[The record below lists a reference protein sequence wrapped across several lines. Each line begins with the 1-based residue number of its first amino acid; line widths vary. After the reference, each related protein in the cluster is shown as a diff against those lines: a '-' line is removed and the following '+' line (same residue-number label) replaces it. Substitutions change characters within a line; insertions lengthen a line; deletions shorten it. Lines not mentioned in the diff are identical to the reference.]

1 MDYYLG
7 VVTEYLRADRA
18 VFVNTESL
26 IQLDPGDVPVKDRHW
41 YCDVMAVSFLERT
54 AYLCEIT
61 YSTTMHSLLA
71 RLQGWEENWA
81 ELRAAVFRDCRIPPE
96 GWQIQPWVFIPEKCH
111 PVFKKKFALLTP
123 TIGTSIHMPTPFVT
137 YLEEVVPWKYS
148 SGNRKTVAVVS
159 AT

>member
-26 IQLDPGDVPVKDRHW
+26 IQIDSGDVPVKDRHW
-41 YCDVMAVSFLERT
+41 YCDVMAVNFLETT

-81 ELRAAVFRDCRIPPE
+81 ELRAAVFRDSAIPE
-96 GWQIQPWVFIPEKCH
+96 SWQIQPWVFIPAKCH
-111 PVFKKKFALLTP
+111 PAFKKKFALLTP
-123 TIGTSIHMPTPFVT
+123 TIGASIHMPTPRVT
-137 YLEEVVPWKYS
+137 CLEAVVPWKYCTW
-148 SGNRKTVAVVS
+148 NRKTVDLVS